1 MVSAEPSS
9 TLPDS
14 KEHARAAVAMLVEK
28 YRAEESR
35 GKLPDYNEASVRI
48 RFINPLLRALGWD
61 IEGPDEVSVEDHLL
75 SGFSDY
81 ALTLKGERR
90 PKLFVEAKKFELGPQ
105 GLDGHTE
112 RGGRRISFP
121 QQAIQ
126 YAWQTQAG
134 WSVLTNFKE
143 TRLYSAY
150 IDPKEPETGLIF
162 QIRLEDY
169 ESRFDE
175 LWTISKESVATG
187 GLDETSRKKA
197 RETIQIEA
205 PAALFDCRGDIAQ
218 DIHRLNP
225 NRTTAEVQEA
235 AQRILDRLIVMR
247 VAEDRRILPS
257 ESLWRLYSAWKETQ
271 IDPSALFVASLRHQF
286 GQFDRIYNSEMF
298 APGHICDQVSVGNAV
313 AQSVLER
320 LYEYNFNLIDAD
332 ILGSIYEGYLGF
344 VLTEESG
351 ELFFRREDQQRKRHG
366 VYYTPTFVVD
376 YIVDRTLGR
385 AIQDSDEQGVRA
397 LRVLDPA
404 CGSGSF
410 LIKAFDRFV
419 EYYARRNL
427 AARATAK
434 GRRTVEDHEGR
445 PEEVHDYRERILRE
459 NLFGVD
465 RDGQAAEIASI
476 NLMLKGLQKGQK
488 LPLILRENI
497 RVGNSLISGSEAEL
511 RPYFGDGWADKKPFD
526 WVEQFPFLKQGGF
539 DVVIGN
545 PPYVD
550 SKAIEPH
557 ERDYFH
563 DAKGG
568 RTLPFPAAYKKTDL
582 YVLFIELGLRL
593 LKPGGRLAFIIP
605 DRFLYSPY
613 GTKLRELIL
622 ETCAIEEIVDLTNIR
637 VFTHQSVWNVILV
650 LRKEPDARTRETNQ
664 VRVGVVAEGYPVVD
678 GIPEPSLSMAQ
689 SEFRTIP
696 DFQFRLQLREA
707 PVRRIVRKI
716 ERAGT
721 KLEDIYYINW
731 GLRTGTDEKTA
742 RLITFDGR
750 HPLAKRLIRG
760 ENIVDKYLLEWTGQ
774 YVTYAPEELVNPLF
788 PEVLDSPKIVIRKI
802 SGSRGLF
809 ASYDSEGLYP
819 FSTIILAL
827 PFVALQ
833 DVQKAR
839 IPEGGAEKS
848 KSFEPLF
855 VLGVINSSAAKFYF
869 DVMVTDGLSVAP
881 DQVRQIPIPRAPAE
895 VQKTVGL
902 HVSNLLRLR
911 KELREEERLAA
922 FRHVVSSRI
931 RTGEDDLGHYMNRLG
946 ESDLSIGNR
955 LDGVSKARDV
965 SVVPELRGDNLVLHV
980 EFEEGRPPKE
990 RSGEIIC
997 RFERSV
1003 NRFLGLVLDDRA
1015 KTAVGAGRLM
1025 SRIRAVGVPRFDS
1038 DWETHLI
1045 IVREIVSVVEQHE
1058 ARASKLKAE
1067 IAAEE
1072 CSIDSELFRLYGLD
1086 KMDSEVIESYVRESQ
1101 GSASSQGASTVDPDQ
1116 DLTD

>member
-1 MVSAEPSS
+1 
-9 TLPDS
+9 
-14 KEHARAAVAMLVEK
+14 VASLVEK
-28 YRAEESR
+28 YRAEEAR
-35 GKLPDYNEASVRI
+35 GKLSEYNEASVRV

-81 ALTLKGERR
+81 ALKLPGERR
-90 PKLFVEAKKFELGPQ
+90 PKLFVEAKRFELGPQ

-112 RGGRRISFP
+112 RGGRKVSFP
-121 QQAIQ
+121 QQAIN

-150 IDPKEPETGLIF
+150 IDPKHPETGLVF
-162 QIRLEDY
+162 QIPIEDY
-169 ESRFDE
+169 ESKFEDLWSISKDSVASGALDE
-175 LWTISKESVATG
+175 LP
-187 GLDETSRKKA
+187 RQRA

-205 PAALFDCRGDIAQ
+205 PSALFECRGDIAQ

-225 NRTTAEVQEA
+225 ERSVSQVQSA

-247 VAEDRRILPS
+247 VAEDRKILPS
-257 ESLWRLYSAWKETQ
+257 ESLWKLYSAWKETQ

-298 APGHICDQVSVGNAV
+298 APGHVCDEVAIGNAV

-344 VLTEESG
+344 VLTEEKG
-351 ELFFRREDQQRKRHG
+351 ELLFRKEEGKRKSHG

-376 YIVDRTLGR
+376 YIVDRTLGLDLKEVGPDR
-385 AIQDSDEQGVRA
+385 VGE

-410 LIKAFDRFV
+410 LIKAFDRLV
-419 EYYARRNL
+419 DDYAKRNL
-427 AARATAK
+427 AARAMAK

-445 PEEVHDYRERILRE
+445 PEEIYGYRERILRD
-459 NLFGVD
+459 NLYGVD
-465 RDGQAAEIASI
+465 QDGQAAEIASI
-476 NLMLKGLQKGQK
+476 NLMLKALQKGQK

-497 RVGNSLISGSEAEL
+497 RVGNSLITGSEAEL
-511 RPYFGDGWADKKPFD
+511 RPYFGDEWADKKPFNWLD
-526 WVEQFPFLKQGGF
+526 QFPFLNDGGF
-539 DVVIGN
+539 DVIIGN

-557 ERDYFH
+557 EREYFH

-568 RTLPFPAAYKKTDL
+568 RALPFPTAYKKTDL

-593 LKPGGRLAFIIP
+593 LRPGGRLAFIIP

-613 GTKLRELIL
+613 GTRLRELIL
-622 ETCAIEEIVDLTNIR
+622 NSCAIEEIVDLTSIR
-637 VFTHQSVWNVILV
+637 VFPHQSVWNVILV
-650 LRKEPDARTRETNQ
+650 LRKEPDAK
-664 VRVGVVAEGYPVVD
+664 VRDSNMVRIGVVPEGFPILE

-689 SEFRTIP
+689 SEFRAVP

-707 PVRRIVRKI
+707 PVRDIVHKI
-716 ERAGT
+716 ERVGT
-721 KLEDIYYINW
+721 RLGDIYYVNW

-742 RLITFDGR
+742 RLITTDGR

-760 ENIVDKYLLEWTGQ
+760 ENIVDRYLLEWGGQ
-774 YVTYAPEELVNPLF
+774 YVTYAPAELVNPLF
-788 PEVLDSPKIVIRKI
+788 PEVLNAPKIVIRKI

-809 ASYDSEGLYP
+809 ASYDPEGFYP

-827 PFVALQ
+827 PFSALEG
-833 DVQKAR
+833 VERAR
-839 IPEGGAEKS
+839 TPEGAVDKS
-848 KSFEPLF
+848 RSFDPLF
-855 VLGVINSSAAKFYF
+855 VLGVVNSLAAKFYF

-881 DQVRQIPIPRAPAE
+881 DQVRQLPIPQASME
-895 VQKTVGL
+895 VRNQVGH

-911 KELREEERLAA
+911 KELREEERLAS
-922 FRHVVSSRI
+922 FRHVVSTRV
-931 RTGEDDLGHYMNRLG
+931 RTGEDDLGHYFNRLG
-946 ESDLSIGNR
+946 ESGLSIGNR

-965 SVVPELRGDNLVLHV
+965 TVTPELQGDALVLRV
-980 EFEEGRPPKE
+980 KFQEGRPPKQ
-990 RSGEIIC
+990 RAGEIVS
-997 RFERSV
+997 RFGPTM
-1003 NRFLGLVLDDRA
+1003 NRYLALVLEDRE
-1015 KTAVGAGRLM
+1015 KPTVGAGRLM
-1025 SRIRAVGVPRFDS
+1025 SKIRAVPVPRFDS
-1038 DWETHLI
+1038 DWDAHLK
-1045 IVREIVSVVEQHE
+1045 VVEEIVSTIEGHE
-1058 ARASKLKAE
+1058 ASARKLRSD

-1072 CSIDSELFRLYGLD
+1072 QQIDSEVFRLYGLNQ
-1086 KMDSEVIESYVRESQ
+1086 SEVAAIASYGLVSK
-1101 GSASSQGASTVDPDQ
+1101 GSAMGPEVGPSESDMDP
-1116 DLTD
+1116 TD